1 MTPPLLIPIIAA
13 SLLGSAHCAAMCG
26 GFVVAY
32 AGSDSNGVSRRVHL
46 AYHAGRF
53 LAYTSLGALAGLL
66 GRAVDLAGAAAGYA
80 TTAAIIAGS
89 LLVLW
94 GLAALLESQGVA
106 LPKLRLRSLSTH
118 SARLIGGLELHSRS
132 ARAFALGTCSALL
145 PCGWLYA
152 FAVSAAGTASPLWG
166 AAVMA
171 AFWSGTVPALLGMG
185 VLAAR
190 FARPFRR
197 HLPFV
202 SACVILC
209 VGLFTVVSRANM
221 PAFGSFN
228 QAGAQ
233 HGAHKPACACHSRSS
248 R

>member
-1 MTPPLLIPIIAA
+1 VVTGPVLLSIIAA
-13 SLLGSAHCAAMCG
+13 SALGSAHCAAMCG

-32 AGSDSNGVSRRVHL
+32 AGSDASGVDRRVHF
-46 AYHAGRF
+46 AYHGGR
-53 LAYTSLGALAGLL
+53 LIAYTALGALAGVL

-80 TTAAIIAGS
+80 TAAAVVAGS
-89 LLVLW
+89 LMVLW
-94 GLAALLESQGVA
+94 GLAAMLESQGVRI
-106 LPKLRLRSLSTH
+106 PKLRLNALAGR
-118 SARLIGGLELHSRS
+118 SARLIGGLRVHSRG
-132 ARAFALGTCSALL
+132 ARAFSLGLCSALL

-152 FAVSAAGTASPLWG
+152 FVVSAAGTASPLWG
-166 AAVMA
+166 ALLMA

-197 HLPFV
+197 HLPFL

-221 PAFGSFN
+221 PSF
-228 QAGAQ
+228 AAPIDGK
-233 HGAHKPACACHSRSS
+233 HKPACACHHR
-248 R
+248 